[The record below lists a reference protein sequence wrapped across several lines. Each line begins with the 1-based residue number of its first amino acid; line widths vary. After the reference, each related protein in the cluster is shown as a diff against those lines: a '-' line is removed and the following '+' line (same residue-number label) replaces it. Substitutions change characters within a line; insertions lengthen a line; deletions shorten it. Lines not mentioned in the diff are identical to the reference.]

1 MILVPMSKFAENFLY
16 NFLKILRFPY
26 SFISLT
32 FTMKALLRLLTA
44 AALIGLGATAQAGNF
59 RTVVIDPGHG
69 GHDNGGQWGKVYEKH
84 LALDTAT
91 RLEATLKRMGF
102 QTVMTRR
109 SDYFISLPQRV
120 RTANSY
126 RNAIFVS
133 IHFNYTWKQQVSGL
147 ETFYY
152 SGEGQK
158 LARYVQSSL
167 VRRTRTVDRS
177 AKFARFYVI
186 RNSKLPAILVE
197 GGFVSN
203 ENERNRMKSA
213 WFRESIARGIAEGIQ
228 RYRRA
233 G

>member
-1 MILVPMSKFAENFLY
+1 
-16 NFLKILRFPY
+16 
-26 SFISLT
+26 
-32 FTMKALLRLLTA
+32 MKAILRLLSLSAVCALGSWASA
-44 AALIGLGATAQAGNF
+44 ANF

-69 GHDNGGQWGKVYEKH
+69 GHDNGGQWGRVYEKH
-84 LALDTAT
+84 LALDTAA
-91 RLEATLKRMGF
+91 RLEGNLKRMGY

-109 SDYFISLPQRV
+109 SDYFVSLPQRV
-120 RTANSY
+120 SMSNRY

-133 IHFNYTWKQQVSGL
+133 IHFNYTWKEHVSGL

-152 SGEGQK
+152 SSEGQR
-158 LARYVQSSL
+158 LAQYVQSSL
-167 VRRTRTVDRS
+167 VRQTRTVDRS

-203 ENERNRMKSA
+203 EKERNRMKSA
-213 WFRESIARGIAEGIQ
+213 YFRESIARGIAEGIQ

>member
-1 MILVPMSKFAENFLY
+1 MIFYGNCLYIFKKIIKF
-16 NFLKILRFPY
+16 
-26 SFISLT
+26 SLLFQLT
-32 FTMKALLRLLTA
+32 YLFMKSILRLLTL
-44 AALIGLGATAQAGNF
+44 AALCGFGSIVSAASF

-69 GHDNGGQWGKVYEKH
+69 GHDKGGQWGRVYEKH

-91 RLEATLKRMGF
+91 RLETMLKSMGY

-109 SDYFISLPQRV
+109 SDYFISLPERV
-120 RTANSY
+120 SASNRHK
-126 RNAIFVS
+126 NAIFVS
-133 IHFNYTWKQQVSGL
+133 IHYNYTWKEKVSGL

-152 SGEGQK
+152 TREGQR
-158 LARYVQSSL
+158 LAQFVQSNI

-177 AKFARFYVI
+177 AKFARFYVL
-186 RNSKLPAILVE
+186 RNCKLPAILVE

-203 ENERNRMKSA
+203 EKERSRMKSA
-213 WFRESIARGIAEGIQ
+213 YFREAIARGIADGIQ

>member
-1 MILVPMSKFAENFLY
+1 
-16 NFLKILRFPY
+16 
-26 SFISLT
+26 
-32 FTMKALLRLLTA
+32 MKTILRLLAVA
-44 AALIGLGATAQAGNF
+44 AVCAMGSTVWAANF

-69 GHDNGGQWGKVYEKH
+69 GHDNGGQWGRVYEKH

-91 RLEATLKRMGF
+91 RLENNLKRMGY

-109 SDYFISLPQRV
+109 SDYFVSLPQRV
-120 RTANSY
+120 AMGNRY
-126 RNAIFVS
+126 KNAIFVS
-133 IHFNYTWKQQVSGL
+133 LHFNYTWKEHVCGL

-152 SGEGQK
+152 NSEGQR
-158 LARYVQSSL
+158 LAHFVQSSL
-167 VRRTRTVDRS
+167 VRQTRTVDRS

-186 RNSKLPAILVE
+186 RNSSLPAILVE

-203 ENERNRMKSA
+203 EEERERMKSA
-213 WFRESIARGIAEGIQ
+213 YFRESIARGIAEGIQ

>member
-1 MILVPMSKFAENFLY
+1 MK
-16 NFLKILRFPY
+16 
-26 SFISLT
+26 T
-32 FTMKALLRLLTA
+32 FLRLVTLA
-44 AALIGLGATAQAGNF
+44 AMIGLGPTAGAANF

-91 RLEATLKRMGF
+91 RLEATLKRMGY

-120 RTANSY
+120 SAGNRY
-126 RNAIFVS
+126 KNAIFVS
-133 IHFNYTWKQQVSGL
+133 IHYNYTWKEHVSGL

-152 SGEGQK
+152 NREGQR
-158 LARYVQSSL
+158 LAQYVQSSL
-167 VRRTRTVDRS
+167 VRQTRTVDRS
-177 AKFARFYVI
+177 AKFARFYVL
-186 RNSKLPAILVE
+186 RNSTLPAILVE

-203 ENERNRMKSA
+203 ESERNRMKSA
-213 WFRESIARGIAEGIQ
+213 YFRESIARGIAEGIQ